1 VSTGLESVSKSG
13 KVVES
18 VWRTSRRQLKRRG
31 LTCSPLSEGLA
42 PKRCVS
48 TSAWK
53 KRGLEEG
60 FIRTGGGEWMR
71 CGREERAVDTV
82 LRVQEHEEEACDALD
97 GPTWLFRFRSK
108 QLLLRPPLWAQPP
121 RVHPSL
127 CRSFQRVKKVQ
138 SSYHP

>member
-1 VSTGLESVSKSG
+1 
-13 KVVES
+13 
-18 VWRTSRRQLKRRG
+18 
-31 LTCSPLSEGLA
+31 
-42 PKRCVS
+42 
-48 TSAWK
+48 
-53 KRGLEEG
+53 
-60 FIRTGGGEWMR
+60 MR

-82 LRVQEHEEEACDALD
+82 LRMQEHEEEACDALD